1 MRGNTCSSC
10 KVKDLTGTL
19 ACYPKAVCKAGL
31 PNSKH
36 HFPDPPPHVPPSLAA
51 SFLHCT
57 ACSLAVLPESWGF
70 MTSGSSGGL
79 EKGSTLSCSNAS
91 SEREGEI
98 CLIRREWRVSKGNRG
113 RGIFRRINLRVQ
125 GSCNLFLLNYQTTN
139 YFTAILTD
147 GYLAAQHQ
155 NKTEWMFWNMGQILR
170 NRKINTHHRDG
181 KLIQQSLGPEVWLSD
196 LWSHSL
202 QESYY
207 PPATCHPDTREMS
220 EQRVDM

>member
-1 MRGNTCSSC
+1 MKILPSVWEGIHVLPAKLKISQVHSHVTLKQS
-10 KVKDLTGTL
+10 VKPAYIIQSTT
-19 ACYPKAVCKAGL
+19 
-31 PNSKH
+31 SQT
-36 HFPDPPPHVPPSLAA
+36 PPPFPAY
-51 SFLHCT
+51 FLHCT

-155 NKTEWMFWNMGQILR
+155 NKTEWMFWNMGQMLR
-170 NRKINTHHRDG
+170 NRN
-181 KLIQQSLGPEVWLSD
+181 
-196 LWSHSL
+196 
-202 QESYY
+202 
-207 PPATCHPDTREMS
+207 
-220 EQRVDM
+220 